1 VRNKFCFFK
10 KEKKRDIPIFG
21 GVEEGDK
28 QRAVVRVEVAA
39 DAVREEK
46 FAVDAIGAPASGRD
60 ALEAEEAVETEQ
72 HRDLRHRLVVLDRL
86 SGEECSS
93 RHFWQGRGHE
103 RGEKKDPGVECWL
116 SRLPSTHSHPPT
128 KKKKNR
134 KQCRKKIK

>member
-103 RGEKKDPGVECWL
+103 RGEKKGPRRRMLAFETPL
-116 SRLPSTHSHPPT
+116 HSLPPT
-128 KKKKNR
+128 HKKKKKR